1 MVINC
6 RKLQIWSYLLKK
18 SFTENFIFY
27 AVSILSIQY
36 KTNKENYIK
45 DFQIR
50 FHKQKV
56 FKRELKKLTNSGL
69 RKVLLHRNTIDFQ
82 VLSSQLSC
90 KKILLDCWT
99 KQWNFLI
106 VIWKRKLCLRNK
118 YALFVKEEMYW
129 E

>member
-6 RKLQIWSYLLKK
+6 RKLQIWSYLLKR

-27 AVSILSIQY
+27 AVSILFIQY

-69 RKVLLHRNTIDFQ
+69 RKVLLHISTIDFQ
-82 VLSSQLSC
+82 VLSSQLSY

-118 YALFVKEEMYW
+118 YDLFVKEEMYW